1 MARGRWLAG
10 SLNIYNM
17 CSPSS
22 TPSYC
27 TFSSL
32 PCPLPLR
39 PTSSPPFTT
48 FHDFGT
54 LSQGGSNKGCLH
66 EDAHDDTW
74 PLGPLSEGK
83 NLYSFF
89 FSKVEVVSEMLPTIL
104 LALPFPV
111 MLTTL
116 AVNAFRNNAGP
127 MHKHCL
133 FSLCYL
139 SVSIK
144 ARASR
149 EDG

>member
-1 MARGRWLAG
+1 M
-10 SLNIYNM
+10 I
-17 CSPSS
+17 
-22 TPSYC
+22 
-27 TFSSL
+27 
-32 PCPLPLR
+32 
-39 PTSSPPFTT
+39 
-48 FHDFGT
+48 
-54 LSQGGSNKGCLH
+54 
-66 EDAHDDTW
+66 
-74 PLGPLSEGK
+74 LGPSVKEEAIRVASMRMHTMILGLWTLYLRGK
-83 NLYSFF
+83 TYIHFF

-144 ARASR
+144 ARAPL